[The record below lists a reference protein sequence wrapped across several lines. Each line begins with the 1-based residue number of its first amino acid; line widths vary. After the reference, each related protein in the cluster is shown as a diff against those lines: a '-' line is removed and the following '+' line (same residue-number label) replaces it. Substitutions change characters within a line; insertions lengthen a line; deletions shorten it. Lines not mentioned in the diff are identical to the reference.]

1 MSITEKSSMRKIKT
15 DEEKAATK
23 IETLLSDL
31 RLDIDEIGFYV
42 AEFSPTIIYN
52 RLLLLT
58 EAAEFAK
65 EEKNDIREY

>member
-1 MSITEKSSMRKIKT
+1 MRKIKT

-23 IETLLSDL
+23 IENLLSDL

>member
-1 MSITEKSSMRKIKT
+1 MRKIKT
-15 DEEKAATK
+15 DEEKTATK
-23 IETLLSDL
+23 IENLLSDL
-31 RLDIDEIGFYV
+31 RLNIDDIGFYL

-65 EEKNDIREY
+65 EERNDIREY

>member
-1 MSITEKSSMRKIKT
+1 MRKIKT